1 MYGSATNTSTS
12 ADSGEQAAAYIL
24 LYICWWVAVY
34 PRHTE
39 RFNNMFV
46 AVAKL
51 RKFCETAKYL
61 EGKFVN

>member
-24 LYICWWVAVY
+24 LYMYADGDAVR

-39 RFNNMFV
+39 RFNIMFV
-46 AVAKL
+46 ASAKVL
-51 RKFCETAKYL
+51 IIFDSPK
-61 EGKFVN
+61 